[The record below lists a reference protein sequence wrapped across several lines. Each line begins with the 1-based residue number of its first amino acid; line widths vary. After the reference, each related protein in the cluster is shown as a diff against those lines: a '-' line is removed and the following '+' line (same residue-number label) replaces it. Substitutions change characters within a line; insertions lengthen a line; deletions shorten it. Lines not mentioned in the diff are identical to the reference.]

1 MLEYAFL
8 VGKEGVTVR
17 IERFRIALLSIA
29 ALLAVC
35 LLLALADP
43 FAVERRSEKH
53 AEKRVEALTQAAAAR
68 KSLQLALGLQPD
80 NFHDL
85 VGVQRELP
93 EYVTALYI
101 DSDFLLHVQL
111 FEPTQ
116 EQEQVVR
123 EALKGWSKIV
133 VYEVSPE
140 SPAQRT
146 LRQEAVAAA
155 LAEAGFRVRTAHYN
169 VNSGRIQV
177 ALEDLDHLSL
187 AAAWRKTQ
195 QTYPF
200 DGDCPEIRF
209 YAKETDSGIWRMTTD
224 FSCDY
229 EKLDA
234 ALQARSVLNDWI
246 EAQGGSR
253 ALSWYMGYYLG
264 NDAAVHIVLKEEA
277 PDDRVADLREALEGW
292 SFAVTLEQ
300 GDYPKE
306 AREAWLDDL
315 CLQLQQMGIPV
326 ASWGIGEKG
335 QPASIGLGN
344 SRDAELILSLFGEDS
359 PYPFRTPDF
368 PLLLY

>member
-1 MLEYAFL
+1 ML
-8 VGKEGVTVR
+8 R
-17 IERFRIALLSIA
+17 A
-29 ALLAVC
+29 AVLLAVGLIIFC
-35 LLLALADP
+35 LVS
-43 FAVERRSEKH
+43 FAGSNRRERQ
-53 AEKRVEALTQAAAAR
+53 AEKRIEALTQAAAAR
-68 KSLQLALGLQPD
+68 KSLQVALGLQPD

-116 EQEQVVR
+116 EQEQAVR

-169 VNSGRIQV
+169 ANSGRIQV
-177 ALEDLDHLSL
+177 ELEDPEQLSQ
-187 AAAWRKTQ
+187 AAAWRKAQ
-195 QTYPF
+195 QAYPF

-209 YAKETDSGIWRMTTD
+209 SAKEMDPGLWRMAAD
-224 FSCDY
+224 LSGDY

-234 ALQARSVLNDWI
+234 ARQAQMVLNDWI
-246 EAQGGSR
+246 ELQGGKR
-253 ALSWYMGYYLG
+253 ALSWYMGYYHG
-264 NDAAVHIVLKEEA
+264 NDAALHIVLKEEA
-277 PDDRVADLREALEGW
+277 PDNLVADLREALVDW

-335 QPASIGLGN
+335 QPANIGLGN

-359 PYPFRTPDF
+359 PYPFRTPHF
-368 PLLLY
+368 PLLFY